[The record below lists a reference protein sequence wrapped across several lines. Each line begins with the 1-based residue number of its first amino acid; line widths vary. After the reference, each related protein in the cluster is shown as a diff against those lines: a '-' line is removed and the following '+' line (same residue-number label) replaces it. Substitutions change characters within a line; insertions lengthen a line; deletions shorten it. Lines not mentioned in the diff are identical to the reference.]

1 MKNSKIQEMAQN
13 TTSKKWWKEAVV
25 YQIYPRSFQDTNG
38 DGVGDLKGITS
49 RLDYVKSL
57 GIDII
62 WLNPIYE
69 SPNADNGYD
78 ISNYDAI
85 MKEFGTMKDFDTM
98 LAEMH
103 KRGLKLVM
111 DLVVNHSSNQHEW
124 FKQSRSSRT
133 NPYRNYYHWWPAE
146 KGTPPFRP
154 CAFDEDGSAWK
165 YDKLTNSYYLHYFSY
180 KQPDLNWEN
189 PKLRQE
195 IYAMMNRWLK
205 KGVDGFRMDVIPF
218 ISKDTTFPVITEKIL
233 KEKFNGDWSQ
243 AAASGP
249 NLHKYLQEMNKEVLR
264 KYDIMTLAEGAGTTK
279 ETAMK
284 FVDPD
289 RHELDMSYHFD
300 GVNLGYIPGQFK
312 QMDPNGYKLTEFKKV
327 YSDWDKVFENK
338 GWGTIYLG
346 NHDQPRMVTRWG
358 NDSEQFRAISSK
370 MLSTFLLTM
379 RGTPYYYFGDELGM
393 SNIKFNDIKDYRD
406 IETISFYKRTEDAG
420 GDLNYFMEGQKISA
434 RDNGR
439 TPFQWDESK
448 EAGFTTGIPWIKI
461 NDNKNEVNVADEE
474 KDPDSPLNYFKKLVQ
489 LRKNNKDV
497 LVQEV
502 HSILVNALKN
512 KGKHFPNKPLNLNIT
527 VQGGVGTAEEHEFLL
542 TNYNL
547 DSVGWGSPFLLVPEA
562 TTVDALTIQKLE
574 KANEKDLYLS
584 DISPLGVPFNSLKG
598 NTNEIIRN
606 QKIANNKP
614 GSACPKKFLVS
625 NLDFSDK
632 AICTASKKYQ
642 TLKLS
647 KLKAKNLI
655 SEAPSENSQDVT
667 AKSMF
672 M

>member
-1 MKNSKIQEMAQN
+1 MLLVLITTISCNKPMKNSKIQEMAQN

-497 LVQEV
+497 LVYGKYELLDKDNPNV
-502 HSILVNALKN
+502 YAYTRTYGNKKMLIL
-512 KGKHFPNKPLNLNIT
+512 LNFKAVDASANTGID
-527 VQGGVGTAEEHEFLL
+527 L
-542 TNYNL
+542 TNAKVVLSNYQNAKVSQQL
-547 DSVGWGSPFLLVPEA
+547 KPYEALV
-562 TTVDALTIQKLE
+562 LSLE
-574 KANEKDLYLS
+574 
-584 DISPLGVPFNSLKG
+584 
-598 NTNEIIRN
+598 
-606 QKIANNKP
+606 
-614 GSACPKKFLVS
+614 
-625 NLDFSDK
+625 
-632 AICTASKKYQ
+632 
-642 TLKLS
+642 
-647 KLKAKNLI
+647 
-655 SEAPSENSQDVT
+655 
-667 AKSMF
+667 
-672 M
+672 